1 MQEVFDNHH
10 MKVKITKED
19 FDSYIKVEGNGG
31 THIWVR
37 LLEYDTGN
45 LRVELWHINLAKQH
59 RRKGITTDLIH
70 LWTKLD
76 FIDYACIFGVC
87 TPEMKNLCKKLELA
101 FDELNLTYIIKDY
114 T

>member
-1 MQEVFDNHH
+1 MRAVIDL
-10 MKVKITKED
+10 MVKSKE
-19 FDSYIKVEGNGG
+19 IRRIGKMTNVEKTNS
-31 THIWVR
+31 
-37 LLEYDTGN
+37 
-45 LRVELWHINLAKQH
+45 
-59 RRKGITTDLIH
+59 
-70 LWTKLD
+70 